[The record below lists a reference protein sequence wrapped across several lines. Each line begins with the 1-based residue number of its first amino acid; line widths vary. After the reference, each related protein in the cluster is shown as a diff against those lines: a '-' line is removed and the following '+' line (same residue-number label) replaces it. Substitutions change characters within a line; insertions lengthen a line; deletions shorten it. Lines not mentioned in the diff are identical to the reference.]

1 MLNRKKNG
9 SVMPAHVECAKRA
22 FNMLTL
28 LTKNSNAFVL
38 LFFLFLILLVFPL
51 YQQKRFPKIPS
62 RWYYFNL
69 ELIWVTFENVLYSR
83 CFKKGYPKQ

>member
-1 MLNRKKNG
+1 
-9 SVMPAHVECAKRA
+9 MPAHVECAKRA

-62 RWYYFNL
+62 R
-69 ELIWVTFENVLYSR
+69 
-83 CFKKGYPKQ
+83 